1 MREKVVAA
9 ARRLG
14 LDVDVRT
21 LPSSTRT
28 VAEAARSVGC
38 EPAQIAKSIVFIAD
52 GEPVLVVASGAHRVD
67 VGKLCDAFDCAE
79 ARPATADEACAATGY
94 AVGGIAPVGHDL
106 PVVFDAA
113 LLEHDTVYAAAGS
126 GNSLFDVDPRQLA
139 ESIGATVAEVGE
151 ADDRSRNGT
160 G

>member
-1 MREKVVAA
+1 MREKVVTA

-14 LDVDVRT
+14 LDVEVRT
-21 LPSSTRT
+21 LPQSTRT
-28 VAEAARSVGC
+28 VADAAKAVGC
-38 EPAQIAKSIVFIAD
+38 EPAQIAKAIVFIAD
-52 GEPVLVVASGAHRVD
+52 GEPVLVVASGGHRVD
-67 VGKLCDAFDCAE
+67 VDKLCRAFDCAE
-79 ARPATADEACAATGY
+79 ARAATADEACAATGY

-113 LLEHDTVYAAAGS
+113 LLEYDTVYAAAGS
-126 GNSLFDVDPRQLA
+126 GNSLFEVDPRQLA

-151 ADDRSRNGT
+151 VDDPRRNGT